1 MKNLSYSSL
10 TKGER
15 NALYLL
21 RDDPSIII
29 EEPGKGSVVAV
40 WDRVDYLKEAN
51 SQLNDKLDLLLYYV
65 FVSNSKLG
73 GFCCFQRFRNGLYLN
88 ISKEEGLIVIR
99 KGLDIEKINRS
110 IQIKVVSRVN
120 CFRATGGR
128 PKPEAPK

>member
-29 EEPGKGSVVAV
+29 EEAGKGSVVVV

-51 SQLNDKLDLLLYYV
+51 SQLNDKLDLLLYYA
-65 FVSNSKLG
+65 FASNSKLG
-73 GFCCFQRFRNGLYLN
+73 GFCLP
-88 ISKEEGLIVIR
+88 SKIQ
-99 KGLDIEKINRS
+99 KRS
-110 IQIKVVSRVN
+110 L
-120 CFRATGGR
+120 FEYT
-128 PKPEAPK
+128 